1 MISSKVREVCPHT
14 LHPDSQGNI
23 VACVTNEEAQR
34 RSYLSTVTT
43 SRKKPGFLTPSQL
56 FLVWNIEEPPAKSAD
71 HV

>member
-1 MISSKVREVCPHT
+1 MRSSKVCEVCPHT

-34 RSYLSTVTT
+34 SYLSTVTT

-56 FLVWNIEEPPAKSAD
+56 LLVWNIEEPPAKSAD